1 MRKARHLVLFLKA
14 PRRGAV
20 KRRLAADIGRAAAF
34 HFYRQT
40 TAALIRRLGVDRR
53 WQGRLAITPDRFAAG
68 GVFWPVVPRR
78 MALAR
83 TPQGLGDLGVR
94 MRYALSELPVGP
106 RVLVGGDI
114 PDITAA
120 HIASAFDALRRHDFV
135 FGPAVDGGFWLVG
148 MRRPPP
154 RALFKGVRFST
165 SHALADTLA
174 TLRPGCSVAFIDE
187 LEDVD
192 DGAAWVR
199 WRRRASL
206 LDVPAGGA

>member
-1 MRKARHLVLFLKA
+1 MRTARHLVLFLKA

-20 KRRLAADIGRAAAF
+20 KRRLATDIGKAAAF
-34 HFYRQT
+34 HFYRRT
-40 TAALIRRLGVDRR
+40 TAALIRRLGRDRR
-53 WQGRLAITPDRFAAG
+53 WHGRLAITPDCFASGAA
-68 GVFWPVVPRR
+68 FWPQGP
-78 MALAR
+78 LAR
-83 TPQGLGDLGVR
+83 MGQGPGDLGAR
-94 MRYALSELPVGP
+94 MRYALSALPVGP

-114 PDITAA
+114 PDISAV